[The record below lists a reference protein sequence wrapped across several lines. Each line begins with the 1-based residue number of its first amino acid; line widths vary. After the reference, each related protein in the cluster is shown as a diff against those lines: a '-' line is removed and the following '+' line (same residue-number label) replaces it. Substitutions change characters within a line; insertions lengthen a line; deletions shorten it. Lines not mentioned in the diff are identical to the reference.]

1 MNDFQVD
8 IVSAESEIYSGL
20 CHKLFVTGVDGQ
32 LEIRHGHAPL
42 LTTLAPGQIW
52 LQDAKGEKTGFVILG
67 GILEVQ
73 PKISIVLADSVI
85 RAEDID
91 IEAAKQAKLEAEKSI
106 QDSQNKSLSYEEA
119 HNKIAATLAQIR
131 ILNKLR
137 KLKR

>member
-1 MNDFQVD
+1 MGD

-20 CHKLFVTGVDGQ
+20 CHKLFVTGIEGE
-32 LEIRHGHAPL
+32 LEIRHNHAPL
-42 LTTLAPGQIW
+42 LTLLAPGQVW
-52 LQDAKGEKTGFVILG
+52 LRDNKGKETGFVILG

-73 PKISIVLADSVI
+73 PKISIVLADSII
-85 RAEDID
+85 RAEEID

-106 QDSQNKSLSYEEA
+106 QDSQDKSLSYQEA

-137 KLKR
+137 

>member
-73 PKISIVLADSVI
+73 PKISVVLADSVI
-85 RAEDID
+85 RAEHID
-91 IEAAKQAKLEAEKSI
+91 LEAAKKAKLEAEEAI
-106 QDSQNKSLSYEEA
+106 QNSNQSLSYEEA
-119 HNKIAATLAQIR
+119 HNQIAAAVAQIN
-131 ILNKLR
+131 ILKKLR
-137 KLKR
+137 QLKK

>member
-20 CHKLFVTGVDGQ
+20 CHKLFVTGIEGE
-32 LEIRHGHAPL
+32 LEIRYNHTPL
-42 LTTLAPGQIW
+42 LTMLAPGQIW
-52 LQDAKGEKTGFVILG
+52 LTDNKGEENGFVILG
-67 GILEVQ
+67 GMLEVQ
-73 PKISIVLADSVI
+73 PKITVVLADSVI

-91 IEAAKQAKLEAEKSI
+91 LEAAKQAKLEAEKSI

-137 KLKR
+137 KLKK

>member
-20 CHKLFVTGVDGQ
+20 CHKLFVTGIEGE
-32 LEIRHGHAPL
+32 LEIRHNHAPL
-42 LTTLAPGQIW
+42 LTVLSPGQIW
-52 LQDAKGEKTGFVILG
+52 LKDNKGEENGFVILG

-91 IEAAKQAKLEAEKSI
+91 IEAAKQAKLEAEKAI
-106 QDSQNKSLSYEEA
+106 QDSQNTSLSYEEA
-119 HNKIAATLAQIR
+119 HNRIAATLAQIR

-137 KLKR
+137 KIKK

>member
-20 CHKLFVTGVDGQ
+20 CHKLFVTGIEGE
-32 LEIRHGHAPL
+32 LEIRHNHAPL
-42 LTTLAPGQIW
+42 LTILAPGQIW
-52 LQDAKGEKTGFVILG
+52 LTDSKGEQNGFVVLG

>member
-20 CHKLFVTGVDGQ
+20 CHKLFVTGIEGE
-32 LEIRHGHAPL
+32 LEIRHNHAPL
-42 LTTLAPGQIW
+42 LTILAPGQIW
-52 LQDAKGEKTGFVILG
+52 LKNSKGEETGFVVLG

-91 IEAAKQAKLEAEKSI
+91 LAAAKKAKTEAEKSL
-106 QDSQNKSLSYEEA
+106 QNAQGKGLSYQEA
-119 HNKIAATLAQIR
+119 HQKIASTLAQIR

-137 KLKR
+137 KLKK

>member
-1 MNDFQVD
+1 MNNFQVD

-20 CHKLFVTGVDGQ
+20 CHNLFVTGTEGE
-32 LEIRHGHAPL
+32 LEIRCNHAPL

-52 LQDAKGEKTGFVILG
+52 LKDSEGKETGFVILG

-73 PKISIVLADSVI
+73 PKITVVLADSVI

-91 IEAAKQAKLEAEKSI
+91 LEAAEKSI

-131 ILNKLR
+131 IL
-137 KLKR
+137 